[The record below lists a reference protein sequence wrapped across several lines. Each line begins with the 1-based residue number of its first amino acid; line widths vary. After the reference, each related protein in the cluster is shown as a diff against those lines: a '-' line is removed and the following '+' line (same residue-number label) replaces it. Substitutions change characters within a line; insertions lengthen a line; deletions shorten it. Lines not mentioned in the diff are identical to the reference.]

1 MRPTVSSLTPRD
13 ALAGASALS
22 VAVLL
27 ALVEPALGLIVGFVV
42 FLAVQR
48 VPLRLPRLRFR
59 TPRPV
64 VRRPRALRLGR

>member
-1 MRPTVSSLTPRD
+1 VTPRD
-13 ALAGASALS
+13 AAAGASALP

-27 ALVEPALGLIVGFVV
+27 ALVEPALGLIAGFAV
-42 FLAVQR
+42 FLAVER
-48 VPLRLPRLRFR
+48 VPLRVPRLRLR

>member
-1 MRPTVSSLTPRD
+1 VSALTPRD
-13 ALAGASALS
+13 AAAGASAFP

-27 ALVEPALGLIVGFVV
+27 ALVEPALGLIAGFAV

-48 VPLRLPRLRFR
+48 VPLRLPRLRLR

-64 VRRPRALRLGR
+64 LRRPRALRLGR

>member
-1 MRPTVSSLTPRD
+1 VTPRD
-13 ALAGASALS
+13 AAAGASALP
-22 VAVLL
+22 VAVFL
-27 ALVEPALGLIVGFVV
+27 ALMEPALGLLVGFAV

-48 VPLRLPRLRFR
+48 VPLRVPRLRIR